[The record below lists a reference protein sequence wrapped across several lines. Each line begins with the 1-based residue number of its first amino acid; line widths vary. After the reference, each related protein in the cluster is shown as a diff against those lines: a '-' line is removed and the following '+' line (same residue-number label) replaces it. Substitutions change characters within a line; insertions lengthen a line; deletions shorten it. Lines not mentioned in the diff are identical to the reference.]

1 MLQAVVYSL
10 DCGIQP
16 INHNVKSEK
25 KGDGYFLILTV
36 LYFFFFY
43 IFIFIVMKRYV
54 IQLGY

>member
-10 DCGIQP
+10 DCGTQL

-25 KGDGYFLILTV
+25 KRGWLFPSINGFV
-36 LYFFFFY
+36 FFFFY